1 MSDEMFLN
9 IVTIVV
15 LLFSGLQFLNYL
27 RVY

>member
-15 LLFSGLQFLNYL
+15 LLFTGLQFLNYL